1 MSTPPQK
8 MLSILLVEDSPAD
21 GRLLM
26 EALKPAVAAGEL
38 VIQTVR
44 RLGLAIET
52 LKGSEFSCILLDL
65 GLPDGCGVE
74 SVRMLREV
82 DHKTAIVVLTGLAD
96 EQLALQALRLG
107 AQEYLVKGE
116 SDGAVLL
123 RQLRRAVQ
131 RNRLVYA
138 AESQRETSH

>member
-1 MSTPPQK
+1 MSTSPQRT
-8 MLSILLVEDSPAD
+8 LSLLLVEDSPAD

-26 EALKPAVAAGEL
+26 EAFKPAVAAGDL

-44 RLGLAIET
+44 RLSLAIEA

-65 GLPDGCGVE
+65 GLPDGCGID

-82 DHKTAIVVLTGLAD
+82 DHKTAIVVLTGMAD

-116 SDGAVLL
+116 PDGEVLL
-123 RQLRRAVQ
+123 KQLRRAVQ
-131 RNRLVYA
+131 RNRLVYE
-138 AESQRETSH
+138 AETHRETSS